1 VRRDPALFIPRGRLQ
16 PGEEVAVQELRDRV
30 AVVTGGG
37 GGIGRALA
45 LAFADEGMDVVL
57 SDVDLSAAQTVAD
70 EVKGRGV
77 RSLSVQ
83 TDVSDRA
90 AVERLAEATY
100 REMGGTHVLCNNA
113 GVVTMRLAQDMSEA
127 DWDWVLGVN
136 LYGVIHGIEAF
147 LPRMLAANE
156 GGHIVNTS
164 SIAGLVPA
172 AIPGIA
178 SYTTAKYG
186 VVGLSESLALDLADK
201 GIGVSVMCPGGV
213 RSRIGEAGRNRPAE
227 YGGPEAPSP
236 VPGDVVPQETIE
248 PEQLAAQIVRAIR
261 ANELYVLSHPETQ
274 PAVEARFAALLAAFD
289 AFPG

>member
-1 VRRDPALFIPRGRLQ
+1 M
-16 PGEEVAVQELRDRV
+16 QELRGRV

-45 LAFADEGMDVVL
+45 LAFADEGMDLVL
-57 SDVDLSAAQTVAD
+57 SDVDLSAAQAVSD

-77 RSLSVQ
+77 RSLAVQ

-90 AVERLAEATY
+90 AVERLAETAY
-100 REMGGTHVLCNNA
+100 KELGGTHVLCNNA

-127 DWDWVLGVN
+127 DWDWVLGVD

-213 RSRIGEAGRNRPAE
+213 TSRIGEAGRNRPAE
-227 YGGPEAPSP
+227 YGGPETPSP
-236 VPGDVVPQETIE
+236 VPGDAIPQETIE
-248 PEQLAAQIVRAIR
+248 PEQLAAQVLRAIR
-261 ANELYVLSHPETQ
+261 ANELYVLSHPKTQ